1 MTRIVVVG
9 NGVSGFACAKRLAEL
24 GAHVTMIGP
33 GLPYDRP
40 PLSKRALEAGR
51 APLLADAAT
60 LVALG
65 IRHADGSAEDFDPD
79 AGTIGFRPSTG
90 GERRTIHAD
99 RFVWATGLRPAVPPI
114 AGVQHTICGA
124 TAVGMEQL
132 AARLSVPGRSVVVVG
147 GGLIGGETAATLSRR
162 HRVTLVDI
170 AERPLARF
178 HATIGEAAAAALADA
193 AVTFLGG
200 CRVEAIEQGAVVTG
214 THGRIA
220 ADVVVNAAGVRSSL
234 PAELTRSSQATLDC
248 DETLR
253 VIGHETLWA
262 CGDVVRFPHPRFGP
276 IAIPHWDHA
285 RASGI
290 HAAEAAM
297 GNPAPY
303 VRDPYWFSDI
313 AQLRIQQVGVSEA
326 AVEWRSHDG
335 IHVGHDAAG
344 QAACVVLL
352 DAPHRLREARELIA
366 A

>member
-1 MTRIVVVG
+1 VTRVVVVG

-24 GAHVTMIGP
+24 GADVTMIGP

-51 APLLADAAT
+51 APMLADAAA

-65 IRHADGSAEDFDPD
+65 VHHADGSAEDFDPG
-79 AGTIGFRPSTG
+79 AGTIGFRPSRG
-90 GERRTIHAD
+90 GERLTIRAE

-114 AGVQHTICGA
+114 DGIRHAICGA
-124 TAVGMEQL
+124 TATGMEQL
-132 AARLSVPGRSVVVVG
+132 AARLSIPGKSVVVVG
-147 GGLIGGETAATLSRR
+147 GGLIGSETAATLSRR
-162 HRVTLVDI
+162 HRVTLVDV

-178 HATIGEAAAAALADA
+178 HSAIGRAAAAALVDA

-200 CRVEAIEQGAVVTG
+200 CQVEAIDQGAVLTA

-220 ADVVVNAAGVRSSL
+220 ADVVVNAAGVRTSL
-234 PAELTRSSQATLDC
+234 PAELACPPQATLDC

-285 RASGI
+285 RASGR

-313 AQLRIQQVGVSEA
+313 ARLRIQQVGVSEA
-326 AVEWRSHDG
+326 AVEWRSHTG

-344 QAACVVLL
+344 HAACVVLL
-352 DAPHRLREARELIA
+352 DAPHRLREARELVA